1 MDNVLENLSPPS
13 KIRSLNLAS
22 LPLMPVHSKSP
33 TGETPSTATMR
44 TLSTSSRTPAAAEA
58 QRSKHGG
65 IRFTQSQTSFQRR
78 SPQVEPKRSAPGFL
92 ASRLCLAA
100 NISPNSSLRTMSLP
114 LISRGGGGGGLI
126 IKALHNLSHTQSGNI
141 YHKNIENTS
150 IFLYDVIHKS
160 TQRA

>member
-1 MDNVLENLSPPS
+1 MDKVLENLSPPS
-13 KIRSLNLAS
+13 SIRSLNLAS

-33 TGETPSTATMR
+33 TGETPSTATTR
-44 TLSTSSRTPAAAEA
+44 TLSGSSRTPAAAEA
-58 QRSKHGG
+58 QRSKTALFAARNRKPSSNDVSPRWNPNARRLASSHLGSA
-65 IRFTQSQTSFQRR
+65 SQQKSSPPHPSGRR
-78 SPQVEPKRSAPGFL
+78 AYPLFL
-92 ASRLCLAA
+92 A
-100 NISPNSSLRTMSLP
+100 
-114 LISRGGGGGGLI
+114 GGGLI